1 MTHGGKLPEIAEML
15 RESTGRVFQHHEVH
29 NVVRKLQ
36 KRFLLTDTSPGE
48 EEVEIEGLE
57 ILAQQQ
63 QQQQQGDL
71 LEVASQQGD
80 KVMQVGYGP
89 YYGREWRRE
98 RLDS

>member
-1 MTHGGKLPEIAEML
+1 MTYGGKLPEIARML
-15 RESTGRVFQHHEVH
+15 TESTGRVFQHHEVH

-63 QQQQQGDL
+63 GDL
-71 LEVASQQGD
+71 LEVQGD

-98 RLDS
+98 TVENLEYI

>member
-1 MTHGGKLPEIAEML
+1 M
-15 RESTGRVFQHHEVH
+15 VQ
-29 NVVRKLQ
+29 KLQ

-57 ILAQQQ
+57 ILA
-63 QQQQQGDL
+63 QQGDL

-98 RLDS
+98 ILDS

>member
-1 MTHGGKLPEIAEML
+1 MTYGGKLPKIAKML
-15 RESTGRVFQHHEVH
+15 TESTGRVFQHHEVH
-29 NVVRKLQ
+29 NVVKKLQ
-36 KRFLLTDTSPGE
+36 KRFPMTDTAPGE

-63 QQQQQGDL
+63 GDL

-80 KVMQVGYGP
+80 NLMQVGYGP

-98 RLDS
+98 ILDS

>member
-1 MTHGGKLPEIAEML
+1 MTYGGKLPEIAQML
-15 RESTGRVFQHHEVH
+15 TESTGRVFQHHEVH
-29 NVVRKLQ
+29 NVVKKLQ
-36 KRFLLTDTSPGE
+36 KRFLLTDDTSPGE

-57 ILAQQQ
+57 ILA
-63 QQQQQGDL
+63 QQQGDL

-98 RLDS
+98 ILDS